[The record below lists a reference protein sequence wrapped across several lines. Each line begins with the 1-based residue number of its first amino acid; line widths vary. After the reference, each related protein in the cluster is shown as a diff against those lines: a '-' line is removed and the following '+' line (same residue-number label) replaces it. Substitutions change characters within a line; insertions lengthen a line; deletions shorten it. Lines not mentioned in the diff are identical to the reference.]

1 MNEMRQSNVTK
12 LYLERRSLM
21 PKYLFEAS
29 YTVEGLKGLLKD
41 GGSKRR
47 EDLKEAIK
55 QLGGSLEAIY
65 FAFGDED
72 VFSIVDM
79 PDNVSATAIALAIT
93 GSGAARI
100 KTVVLLT
107 PEEVDQATK
116 KSVKYRAPG
125 K

>member
-1 MNEMRQSNVTK
+1 
-12 LYLERRSLM
+12 M

-29 YTVEGLKGLLKD
+29 YTAEGLKGLLKD

-47 EDLKEAIK
+47 KDLKEAVK
-55 QLGGSLEAIY
+55 EMGGTLEAIY

-72 VFSIVDM
+72 VFSIVDL
-79 PDNVSATAIALAIT
+79 PDNVSATAISLAIT
-93 GSGAARI
+93 ASGAVRI

>member
-1 MNEMRQSNVTK
+1 
-12 LYLERRSLM
+12 M

-47 EDLKEAIK
+47 EDLKEAVK

>member
-1 MNEMRQSNVTK
+1 
-12 LYLERRSLM
+12 M

-47 EDLKEAIK
+47 EDLKEAVK

-125 K
+125 R

>member
-1 MNEMRQSNVTK
+1 
-12 LYLERRSLM
+12 M

-29 YTVEGLKGLLKD
+29 YTAEGLKGLLKD

-47 EDLKEAIK
+47 KDLQEAVREM
-55 QLGGSLEAIY
+55 GGTLEAIY

-107 PEEVDQATK
+107 PEEVDQATQ

>member
-1 MNEMRQSNVTK
+1 
-12 LYLERRSLM
+12 M

-47 EDLKEAIK
+47 EDLQEAVK

>member
-1 MNEMRQSNVTK
+1 
-12 LYLERRSLM
+12 M

-47 EDLKEAIK
+47 EDLQEAVK
-55 QLGGSLEAIY
+55 QLGGTLEAIY

-72 VFSIVDM
+72 VFSIADM
-79 PDNVSATAIALAIT
+79 PDNASATAIALAIT
-93 GSGAARI
+93 ATGAARI

>member
-1 MNEMRQSNVTK
+1 
-12 LYLERRSLM
+12 M

-29 YTVEGLKGLLKD
+29 YTTEGLKGLLKD

-47 EDLKEAIK
+47 KDLKEAVK
-55 QLGGSLEAIY
+55 EMGGTLEAIY

-72 VFSIVDM
+72 VFSIVDL

-93 GSGAARI
+93 ASGAVRI

-116 KSVKYRAPG
+116 KTVKYRAPG

>member
-1 MNEMRQSNVTK
+1 
-12 LYLERRSLM
+12 M

-29 YTVEGLKGLLKD
+29 YTAEGLKGLLKD

-47 EDLKEAIK
+47 EDLQKAVK
-55 QLGGSLEAIY
+55 QLGGTLEAIY

-93 GSGAARI
+93 VSGAARI

>member
-1 MNEMRQSNVTK
+1 M
-12 LYLERRSLM
+12 
-21 PKYLFEAS
+21 
-29 YTVEGLKGLLKD
+29 
-41 GGSKRR
+41 
-47 EDLKEAIK
+47 K
-55 QLGGSLEAIY
+55 QLGGTLEAIY

-93 GSGAARI
+93 ATRAAGI
-100 KTVVLLT
+100 KTIVLLT
-107 PEEVDQATK
+107 PEKVDQATE

>member
-1 MNEMRQSNVTK
+1 
-12 LYLERRSLM
+12 M

-47 EDLKEAIK
+47 KDLQEAVKEM
-55 QLGGSLEAIY
+55 GGNLESIY

-72 VFSIVDM
+72 VFSIVDL

-93 GSGAARI
+93 ASGAAGI

-116 KSVKYRAPG
+116 KTVKYRAPG

>member
-1 MNEMRQSNVTK
+1 
-12 LYLERRSLM
+12 M

-29 YTVEGLKGLLKD
+29 YTAEGLKGLLKD

-47 EDLKEAIK
+47 KDLQEAVKE
-55 QLGGSLEAIY
+55 LGGTLEAIY
-65 FAFGDED
+65 FAFGDKD

-79 PDNVSATAIALAIT
+79 PDNVSATAIALTIT
-93 GSGAARI
+93 ASGAATI
-100 KTVVLLT
+100 KTIVLLT